1 MDLLDKEQKRI
12 ERNNKRR
19 KYSKTS
25 LSLYGLHS
33 SFSQKMHDKYDI
45 PARAKLKE
53 ILGDV
58 LLDNPNI
65 YEQDMII
72 NIPDCKY
79 KYLEIQ
85 VCTTWITPT
94 YPHKSL
100 YVYERKG
107 KYGADT
113 LFITMNKILTRG
125 IMFSRDSLEDKPR
138 RLQKYSREYVYDIPW
153 HKSVEISIEYLD
165 SLTFTMFK

>member
-1 MDLLDKEQKRI
+1 MDILDKEEKRI
-12 ERNNKRR
+12 ERNKKRR
-19 KYSKTS
+19 KYSKTT
-25 LSLYGLHS
+25 LNLLGYHS
-33 SFSQKMHDKYDI
+33 KFDQNMHDKYDI
-45 PARAKLKE
+45 PARNKLKE
-53 ILGDV
+53 KLGEL

-72 NIPDCKY
+72 NIPGCRF

-85 VCTTWITPT
+85 VCSNWTCPE

-107 KYGADT
+107 KYGEDT

-125 IMFSRDSLEDKPR
+125 FLFARSSFSNEPR
-138 RLQKYSREYVYDIPW
+138 RLGKYSREYVYDIPW
-153 HKSVEISIEYLD
+153 NLALCVSIEYLD
-165 SLTFTMFK
+165 ELTFLFI

>member
-1 MDLLDKEQKRI
+1 MDILDKEQKRI

-25 LSLYGLHS
+25 LTLRGSHTK
-33 SFSQKMHDKYDI
+33 FDQEMHDKYDI
-45 PARAKLKE
+45 PARNKLKE
-53 ILGDV
+53 VLGDI

-85 VCTTWITPT
+85 VCTTWIMPN
-94 YPHKSL
+94 YPHDKL
-100 YVYERKG
+100 FVYERKG
-107 KYGADT
+107 KYKSDT

-125 IMFSRDSLEDKPR
+125 IMFSRDSFNPEPRRIKPR
-138 RLQKYSREYVYDIPW
+138 SKEYVYDIPW
-153 HKSVEISIEYLD
+153 HKSVEVSIEYLD
-165 SLTFTMFK
+165 ELTFIMFK

>member
-12 ERNNKRR
+12 ERNNKRK

-25 LSLYGLHS
+25 LSLIGLHS
-33 SFSQKMHDKYDI
+33 KFSQEQHDKYDI
-45 PARAKLKE
+45 PARNRLKE
-53 ILGDV
+53 VLGDI
-58 LLDNPNI
+58 LIDNPNI

-85 VCTTWITPT
+85 VCANWIYPE
-94 YPHKSL
+94 YPHDKL

-107 KYGADT
+107 KYGPDT

-125 IMFSRDSLEDKPR
+125 IMFSRDSLEDTPR
-138 RLQKYSREYVYDIPW
+138 RLKKCSREYVYDIPW
-153 HKSVEISIEYLD
+153 YKSVEVCIEYLD
-165 SLTFTMFK
+165 ELTFVMFK